1 MENTDE
7 TQGDVQQNNASFL
20 EIGSVILVEQNI
32 VQDGVIFIED
42 KLTSL
47 DFDNAEDQTSTSDEE
62 FEWNDDRVVVSKD
75 AKHMKKSKQEENKM
89 LLLKM
94 MMIEVV
100 SLNYPQL
107 CHNLKLNYHRCL
119 DYLH

>member
-1 MENTDE
+1 MVL
-7 TQGDVQQNNASFL
+7 G
-20 EIGSVILVEQNI
+20 EQNI
-32 VQDGVIFIED
+32 IPDGVIFIED

-47 DFDNAEDQTSTSDEE
+47 DFDNAEDPTSTSDEE
-62 FEWNDDRVVVSKD
+62 LEWNDDSGVVSKD
-75 AKHMKKSKQEENKM
+75 AKHTKKNQTRSTKI

-107 CHNLKLNYHRCL
+107 CHKLMVNYHRPL
-119 DYLH
+119 NYLH

>member
-1 MENTDE
+1 MT
-7 TQGDVQQNNASFL
+7 L
-20 EIGSVILVEQNI
+20 
-32 VQDGVIFIED
+32 
-42 KLTSL
+42 L
-47 DFDNAEDQTSTSDEE
+47 DFDNAVDQTSTSDEE
-62 FEWNDDRVVVSKD
+62 FEWNDDSGVVSKNT
-75 AKHMKKSKQEENKM
+75 KHMKKNQTRRTKM

-107 CHNLKLNYHRCL
+107 CYNLKMHDHRSL